1 MKDKLAIVAG
11 FIIFVVFFYH
21 LYAIHKERKT
31 IGYKD
36 IQGLLVQYD
45 QLMSSIVNGV
55 EVQPD
60 EIERVARP
68 GGSTYL
74 KFRYDNPNVKWI
86 ERVEYNIANQQY
98 WVEVPARV
106 RDDNSIYK
114 SYCFNEIS
122 LNLMRLSHFS
132 ERSSYSFKIS
142 MFWSI
147 DSDCQKSVLA
157 QQNAKKGN

>member
-68 GGSTYL
+68 GGFTYL
-74 KFRYDNPNVKWI
+74 DIEYLNPDIKWI
-86 ERVEYNIANQQY
+86 EMIENNIKNKEY

-106 RDDNSIYK
+106 RDDDSIYK

-122 LNLMRLSHFS
+122 LDLMKFPHIGK
-132 ERSSYSFKIS
+132 RSSYSFKIS
-142 MFWSI
+142 MSWVRY
-147 DSDCQKSVLA
+147 SDCQKSVLA